1 MSRISPP
8 PTAPTVLDIPLQGQL
23 VLSQTS
29 AVRLLTLSMLSYPIL
44 LPCCDDVQLCLYF
57 A

>member
-23 VLSQTS
+23 LVAQSS
-29 AVRLLTLSMLSYPIL
+29 AGRLPTLSMLSYPML
-44 LPCCDDVQLCLYF
+44 LPC
-57 A
+57 